1 MMRVE
6 AAGVAGGWSEVATQ
20 VLSGPPRRILLVLGM
35 SHGPRILLCHSF
47 PHTNL
52 TSPLWH
58 HTGWDVGD
66 DPEPMRMAALAISV
80 HLAVVTACIYVLC
93 QLACCDSASRRR
105 KRAALEG
112 PPVLSAAGTP
122 LDELWTVHNKR
133 YDMRRFVASHP
144 GGAAAILLGQ
154 GRNCTELFE
163 SYHSLSNEARVA
175 AALKRCYVE
184 DAPAGSRDF
193 ENEFNWHET
202 PVWSALKMR
211 VRAHFDRRPAGLLGT
226 GHRADGCQWLQLLCF
241 IGASAV
247 ALRSFMC
254 GELAGAVALPFCYWW
269 GPSPCMHDGGHFS
282 LCRRPWLNTLFA
294 HIGGAHMSLFSW
306 QYQHTV
312 GHHVHTN
319 ISGRD
324 PDLYHFNLA
333 ADSGLPGFRTSLH
346 DRTIAKSSNGIP
358 RERWWRRGLWL
369 RAPLTSFG
377 PSILWDAMSLMNNG
391 AFAGS
396 FLGLVAYPIGLS
408 DSALAMHS
416 VGRCVVIWLAIIH
429 PITVCLV
436 TASGWLYGA
445 IAACLFVICP
455 YAVHGCL
462 FYMFS
467 QVSHVQEECHRA
479 PRAALDRERA
489 EAEVGSGEPWCSAY
503 IHEHPL
509 DKLALHQKRLREA
522 MTASSAPREAGAQHQ
537 QDLAHEAERLAVTQ
551 AQAQGDPKRGTATTA
566 AAVRIATGDS
576 TLHQR
581 HQAKSES
588 TKTDGGS
595 AFGSAAIGPL
605 PPQAEAGAAQQ
616 EWAVHQ
622 MGHAL
627 DYAVGSRLWLHVS
640 NGLNLQV
647 VHHLFPQVGWGHY
660 IELSKIIAEVA
671 KEHGLTYN
679 VKPGFREAM
688 GSHLQYLA
696 RINDS
701 DQDGS
706 IWVTRP
712 FHVPLPQPR
721 TTGIRTAISPAAGRA
736 STAAAP
742 AGPGGSLLEALW
754 LLDQLDTLPDGTPR
768 VPTLAAARS

>member
-1 MMRVE
+1 
-6 AAGVAGGWSEVATQ
+6 
-20 VLSGPPRRILLVLGM
+20 
-35 SHGPRILLCHSF
+35 
-47 PHTNL
+47 
-52 TSPLWH
+52 
-58 HTGWDVGD
+58 
-66 DPEPMRMAALAISV
+66 MAALAISV

-93 QLACCDSASRRR
+93 QLACCDSDSRRR
-105 KRAALEG
+105 RRAALEG
-112 PPVLSAAGTP
+112 PPALSVAGTP

-133 YDMRRFVASHP
+133 YDMRQFVASHP

-163 SYHSLSNEARVA
+163 SYHSLANEARVS
-175 AALKRCYVE
+175 AALKRCYIE
-184 DAPAGSRDF
+184 DAPDGARDF

-202 PVWSALKMR
+202 PVWSTLKVR
-211 VRAHFDRRPAGLLGT
+211 VRAYFDSRPAGLLGT
-226 GHRADGCQWLQLLCF
+226 GHRANGCQWLQLLCF

-254 GELAGAVALPFCYWW
+254 GELAGTIALPFCYWW

-346 DRTIAKSSNGIP
+346 NRTIAKSSNGVP
-358 RERWWRRGLWL
+358 RERWWRHGLWL
-369 RAPLTSFG
+369 RVPLTSFG
-377 PSILWDAMSLMNNG
+377 PSILWDAMSLINNG

-408 DSALAMHS
+408 NYAIAMHS

-445 IAACLFVICP
+445 IAACFFVICP

-467 QVSHVQEECHRA
+467 QVSHIQEECHA
-479 PRAALDRERA
+479 SARAALEREHA
-489 EAEVGSGEPWCSAY
+489 EAEVGSHGKPWCSAY
-503 IHEHPL
+503 VHEHPL
-509 DKLALHQKRLREA
+509 DKFALNQKRLREA
-522 MTASSAPREAGAQHQ
+522 TITAGRAPNEAGAQPKQQLAHEADRLAAAQAQPQADPKHSTATASSA
-537 QDLAHEAERLAVTQ
+537 VST
-551 AQAQGDPKRGTATTA
+551 GTGGSTLG
-566 AAVRIATGDS
+566 TGGS

-581 HQAKSES
+581 HTGRSES
-588 TKTDGGS
+588 TKTDGDSASGS
-595 AFGSAAIGPL
+595 GAIGSL
-605 PPQAEAGAAQQ
+605 PSQAEAAVAQQ

-622 MGHAL
+622 IGHAL
-627 DYAVGSRLWLHVS
+627 DYAVDSRLWLHVS

-660 IELSKIIAEVA
+660 IALSKIIAQVA

-679 VKPGFREAM
+679 VKAGFREAM
-688 GSHLQYLA
+688 GSHLQYLT

-706 IWVTRP
+706 IWVIRP

-721 TTGIRTAISPAAGRA
+721 MAVGTVAKT
-736 STAAAP
+736 AAP
-742 AGPGGSLLEALW
+742 AGLGGSLLHALD
-754 LLDQLDTLPDGTPR
+754 LLDQLDTLPDGTLC
-768 VPTLAAARS
+768 VPTLAAVRS